1 MIVVT
6 GATGS
11 IGRALVA
18 RLRDSGAEVLALVRR
33 AEQGEELGVD
43 YAVGDFERPSSV
55 PMGDRLFLNTSPWP
69 GFVQRHKEVID
80 RAVAEGVS
88 QVVSVS
94 VLGATPGAP
103 LSGGLHGE
111 VDAHLRKWGPAHAIL
126 EPVGFMQS
134 LPREVADGRF
144 YGSYGTGRT
153 GYIDTRDIADV
164 AFALLTGPVGESAT
178 HVLTGPEALSQQE
191 IAARLTEALGRTV
204 TYVDLSVEEMTR
216 HAQERWGMPEA
227 TARELAEMMAAVPD
241 SSWSEITSTVE
252 DLTGHAPRSL
262 DDYLAD
268 HAADFAR

>member
-1 MIVVT
+1 M
-6 GATGS
+6 
-11 IGRALVA
+11 
-18 RLRDSGAEVLALVRR
+18 
-33 AEQGEELGVD
+33 
-43 YAVGDFERPSSV
+43 
-55 PMGDRLFLNTSPWP
+55 
-69 GFVQRHKEVID
+69 
-80 RAVAEGVS
+80 
-88 QVVSVS
+88 
-94 VLGATPGAP
+94 
-103 LSGGLHGE
+103 
-111 VDAHLRKWGPAHAIL
+111 
-126 EPVGFMQS
+126 GFMQS

-241 SSWSEITSTVE
+241 SSWSKITSTVE
-252 DLTGHAPRSL
+252 DLTGRAPRSL
-262 DDYLAD
+262 ADYLAD